1 MLRPRIMPCLLL
13 KDGSLVKT
21 TKFDN
26 PSYVGDA
33 VNAIKIFNGKEV
45 DELVL
50 MIYLKKIFL
59 LMLYVR
65 SQENVSCHY
74 VMGVV

>member
-21 TKFDN
+21 VKFKK

-33 VNAIKIFNGKEV
+33 VNAIKFYYTTGTVMRGTFK
-45 DELVL
+45 L
-50 MIYLKKIFL
+50 YGL
-59 LMLYVR
+59 L
-65 SQENVSCHY
+65 
-74 VMGVV
+74 